1 LGKIRAMAV
10 RYDNYRSAI
19 EGFVPYL
26 ERLIER
32 TAAKRVCD
40 LGGGARPSLSLAAV
54 QRLGLDYVV
63 LDISADELAKAPAEY
78 ATVQSDIA
86 GDQPPDLGPQDLVF
100 SRMLAEHIA
109 EPERFHRNVRALL
122 RDDGIAFHLF
132 PTLYELPFLVNR
144 LLPVHTSE
152 RFLVR
157 LDPARRREGRKPKFP
172 AYYRWCRGPHRR
184 QLRRFERLG
193 YAVEEYVGFFGHDY
207 LAKVA
212 PIQRL
217 EDRLAA
223 ALLRHPVPYF
233 TSYAYLVL
241 RRVP

>member
-1 LGKIRAMAV
+1 MTV
-10 RYDNYRSAI
+10 RYESYRSALD
-19 EGFVPYL
+19 GFVPYL

-32 TAAKRVCD
+32 TGARRVCD
-40 LGGGARPSLSLAAV
+40 LGGGARPSLQLGAV
-54 QRLGLDYVV
+54 ERLGLDYVV
-63 LDISADELAKAPAEY
+63 LDISAEELAKAPAGY
-78 ATVQSDIA
+78 QTVEADIA
-86 GDQPPDLGPQDLVF
+86 GDNPPQLEPFDLVF

-109 EPERFHRNVRALL
+109 DPERFHTNVRALL

-144 LLPVHTSE
+144 LLPVRTSE

-184 QLRRFERLG
+184 QLERFERLG
-193 YAVEEYVGFFGHDY
+193 YAIEEYVGFFGHDY
-207 LAKVA
+207 LAKVK

-223 ALLRHPVPYF
+223 TLLRHPAPLF
-233 TSYAYLVL
+233 TSYAYAVL

>member
-1 LGKIRAMAV
+1 MTV
-10 RYDNYRSAI
+10 RFESYRSALD
-19 EGFVPYL
+19 GFVPYL

-32 TAAKRVCD
+32 TGARRVCD
-40 LGGGARPSLSLAAV
+40 VGGGARPSLPLDAIE
-54 QRLGLDYVV
+54 RLGLDYVV
-63 LDISADELAKAPAEY
+63 LDISAEELAKAPAGYQTLE
-78 ATVQSDIA
+78 ADIA
-86 GDQPPDLGPQDLVF
+86 GDDLPELEPFDLVF

-109 EPERFHRNVRALL
+109 EPERFHTNVRALL

-144 LLPVHTSE
+144 LLPVRTSE
-152 RFLVR
+152 RFLLR

-184 QLRRFERLG
+184 QLERFERLG
-193 YAVEEYVGFFGHDY
+193 YEIEEYVGFFGHDY
-207 LAKVA
+207 LAKVK

-223 ALLRHPVPYF
+223 TLLRHPAPLF
-233 TSYAYLVL
+233 TSYAYVVL